1 MKEIGLNQL
10 RDMFR
15 DFYIEKGH
23 FPRGSFSLI
32 PENDKS
38 LLIINS
44 GMAPLKPY
52 FSGAETPPSKR
63 MTTCQKCIRTGDID
77 NVGYTD
83 RHGTFFE
90 MLGSFSFGDYFKEE
104 SIKWG
109 WEFLTEVLKMP
120 AEKLWPSI
128 YEEDEEAFAI
138 WNKIIGIEEQRIT
151 RLGKED
157 NFWEI
162 GTGPCGP
169 CSEIYFDRGEAHGC
183 GKPDCKP
190 GCDCDRFVEIW
201 NHVFTQFN
209 KDNEGNYT
217 LLKHKNI
224 DTGMGLERLACVMQ
238 NVESIFNVDTVR
250 FILDGVVEMCGI
262 EYCFGEKPED
272 VSIRIITDHIRSVTF
287 MVGDG
292 ILPSNEGRGYVLR
305 RLLRRAARHGKLLG
319 IKNGF
324 LSELSKRVISISGN
338 AYPELEEKK
347 DYIYRILSIEEEKFS
362 HTIDQGSIL
371 LEEQIR
377 HLKERKQTILSGE
390 VIFKLYD
397 TFGFPFELTQE
408 ILKEKGCTADEDGF
422 RKLMEHQKE
431 MARAARRSA
440 DNEGWTEDSLLLGEY
455 ETTIFT
461 GYDGLEDK
469 SKVLAILSGDQN
481 LNEAGEGSI
490 VSIILDRTPFYAE
503 GGGQVTDTGI
513 LSRIDFEAK
522 VTGVVKLQDVYLH
535 KIEIRSG
542 DLHVGDEIIAKVDLE
557 RRHNAARNH
566 TSTHILHKALKLIL
580 GEHVE
585 QAGSYVSSE
594 SLRFDFTHYEALSD
608 TQLSDIEKLVNRK
621 IIEFLPVQARELPIS
636 EARKTGAAAQFGEKY
651 KDMVRVVNVG
661 DFSSEFCGGTHVYD
675 SGQIGAFKIL
685 SESGVAA
692 GVRRIEAVTGAAIS
706 SRLTAAENT
715 VAAAAGLLK
724 APSDSLINRID
735 SLMDEIKEIK
745 KELQQYRQHEMGSAL
760 DKLLENARLINGI
773 RLITGEFEDYEAD
786 VLRDLCDG
794 IKERVRSS
802 FIVLA
807 SVRNGQVTFIVSLT
821 DDLLD
826 KGYHAGNMVK
836 KIAAAAGGGGGGKA
850 DMAQAGAKNPG
861 KISEAFAVAASLL

>member
-347 DYIYRILSIEEEKFS
+347 DYICS
-362 HTIDQGSIL
+362 
-371 LEEQIR
+371 
-377 HLKERKQTILSGE
+377 
-390 VIFKLYD
+390 
-397 TFGFPFELTQE
+397 
-408 ILKEKGCTADEDGF
+408 
-422 RKLMEHQKE
+422 
-431 MARAARRSA
+431 
-440 DNEGWTEDSLLLGEY
+440 
-455 ETTIFT
+455 
-461 GYDGLEDK
+461 
-469 SKVLAILSGDQN
+469 
-481 LNEAGEGSI
+481 
-490 VSIILDRTPFYAE
+490 
-503 GGGQVTDTGI
+503 
-513 LSRIDFEAK
+513 
-522 VTGVVKLQDVYLH
+522 
-535 KIEIRSG
+535 
-542 DLHVGDEIIAKVDLE
+542 
-557 RRHNAARNH
+557 
-566 TSTHILHKALKLIL
+566 
-580 GEHVE
+580 
-585 QAGSYVSSE
+585 
-594 SLRFDFTHYEALSD
+594 
-608 TQLSDIEKLVNRK
+608 
-621 IIEFLPVQARELPIS
+621 
-636 EARKTGAAAQFGEKY
+636 
-651 KDMVRVVNVG
+651 
-661 DFSSEFCGGTHVYD
+661 
-675 SGQIGAFKIL
+675 
-685 SESGVAA
+685 
-692 GVRRIEAVTGAAIS
+692 
-706 SRLTAAENT
+706 
-715 VAAAAGLLK
+715 
-724 APSDSLINRID
+724 
-735 SLMDEIKEIK
+735 
-745 KELQQYRQHEMGSAL
+745 
-760 DKLLENARLINGI
+760 
-773 RLITGEFEDYEAD
+773 
-786 VLRDLCDG
+786 
-794 IKERVRSS
+794 
-802 FIVLA
+802 
-807 SVRNGQVTFIVSLT
+807 
-821 DDLLD
+821 
-826 KGYHAGNMVK
+826 
-836 KIAAAAGGGGGGKA
+836 
-850 DMAQAGAKNPG
+850 
-861 KISEAFAVAASLL
+861 